1 MVMKVEY
8 NSLVSFPSFVLL
20 LPKDEYHSYF
30 LEHYNHILLHH

>member
-20 LPKDEYHSYF
+20 LPKDEYTRQK
-30 LEHYNHILLHH
+30 IM